1 MTMNRRIFM
10 GQSAAALGLLTGL
23 SGPARAANL
32 QKAEVIVIGGGYG
45 GATAAK
51 YIRLLS
57 NNTARVTIIEP
68 NSEFYSCPM
77 SNLVVG
83 VRVNYR
89 SSWFPMMA

>member
-1 MTMNRRIFM
+1 MNRRIFM

-68 NSEFYSCPM
+68 NSAFYSFPM
-77 SNLVVG
+77 SHLVAG
-83 VRVNYR
+83 GSRAI
-89 SSWFPMMA
+89 MTT